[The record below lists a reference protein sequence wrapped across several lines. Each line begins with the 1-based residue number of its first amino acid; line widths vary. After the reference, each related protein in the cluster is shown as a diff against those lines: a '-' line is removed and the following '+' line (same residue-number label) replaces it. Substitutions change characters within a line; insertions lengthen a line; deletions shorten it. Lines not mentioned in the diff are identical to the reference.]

1 MRTTGGAVRS
11 LVQIVAIAVGLATF
25 VMGATFAVNAVAFSR
40 GQGDVIATLQRSIAD
55 GSINATRPLSP
66 LRFLTF
72 RFGERSGSSLFAH
85 DCLIWTTL
93 IAPGLDAK
101 ALTMRTIR
109 IEAAKRDIDPRAP
122 ANPDCQAVVQIL
134 QPDRS
139 AQAQPTNVPYDRY
152 IMGQR
157 VLAQLLLSHLSLS
170 VSAAIVQM
178 TVYLAF
184 FVALALA
191 WRRRATAVVAI
202 CTALLL
208 FYGLTYYGGMLY
220 FAPMDVTHAAFIIA
234 ALLVPPGTAPMTVCA
249 VFGALY
255 GAFVAQFEI
264 LTGGIPVALA
274 LIALLVGI
282 SSPDWRTLLR
292 NVSVIV
298 AAFCVA
304 FVCCFAIRLALVSL
318 IEGTNQFA
326 RHMPSLFRRLRG
338 DIALETPPGLIKLF
352 VQDQDYPFGQLI
364 YLIQIY
370 RYWSRLIGW
379 GSSTLG
385 SLLVV
390 SSLVALV
397 FATIRTGRSSSRADF
412 HVPPQLVGCWLALG
426 VLIAWVSAFWNHT
439 LVHPF
444 FMARMLV
451 IPVMCGAVAIVA
463 VRAELRR
470 RPQAQSAG

>member
-1 MRTTGGAVRS
+1 M
-11 LVQIVAIAVGLATF
+11 F
-25 VMGATFAVNAVAFSR
+25 
-40 GQGDVIATLQRSIAD
+40 
-55 GSINATRPLSP
+55 
-66 LRFLTF
+66 
-72 RFGERSGSSLFAH
+72 RSGGSLFAH

-101 ALTMRTIR
+101 ALAMRTIR
-109 IEAAKRDIDPRAP
+109 VEAAKRDIDPRAP
-122 ANPDCQAVVQIL
+122 GNPDCQAVVQIL

-157 VLAQLLLSHLSLS
+157 TLAQLLLSHLSLT
-170 VSAAIVQM
+170 VSAAIVQIA
-178 TVYLAF
+178 VYLSF
-184 FVALALA
+184 FAALALA

-202 CTALLL
+202 CTVLLL
-208 FYGLTYYGGMLY
+208 FYGLSYYGGMLY
-220 FAPMDVTHAAFIIA
+220 FAPMDVTHAAFIIV
-234 ALLVPPGTAPMTVCA
+234 ALLVPPGTATITVCA
-249 VFGALY
+249 IFGALY

-282 SSPDWRTLLR
+282 SSPDWRTLVR
-292 NVSVIV
+292 NVSAIV
-298 AAFCVA
+298 VAFCVA

-318 IEGTNQFA
+318 IDGSNHFA
-326 RHMPSLFRRLRG
+326 RHMPGLFHRLRG
-338 DIALETPPGLIKLF
+338 DIAPETPPELMKQF
-352 VQDQDYPFGQLI
+352 VHYLDYPLGQIVYFLH
-364 YLIQIY
+364 IY
-370 RYWSRLIGW
+370 RSWSRLIGW
-379 GSSTLG
+379 GSATFG

-397 FATIRTGRSSSRADF
+397 FATIRTARSAPRSDVR
-412 HVPPQLVGCWLALG
+412 VPPQLIGCWLALG
-426 VLIAWVSAFWNHT
+426 FLIAWITMFWNHT

-451 IPVMCGAVAIVA
+451 IPVMCGAVAIVV

-470 RPQAQSAG
+470 RAGLVREPAS

>member
-1 MRTTGGAVRS
+1 MITAGDIVKR
-11 LVQIVAIAVGLATF
+11 LVQIGAIAVVLATV
-25 VMGATFAVNAVAFSR
+25 VMGAMFAVNAVAFSR
-40 GQGDVIATLQRSIAD
+40 GQSDVIATLQRSIAD
-55 GSINATRPLSP
+55 GSINATRHLSL

-72 RFGERSGSSLFAH
+72 RSGEGSGNSLFSH

-93 IAPGLDAK
+93 IAPGLDAT

-109 IEAAKRDIDPRAP
+109 VQAAKRDIDPRAP
-122 ANPDCQAVVQIL
+122 GNPDCQAVLQVL

-139 AQAQPTNVPYDRY
+139 AQEQPTNVPYDRY

-157 VLAQLLLSHLSLS
+157 VLAQLLLSHLSPT
-170 VSAAIVQM
+170 VSAAIVQA

-191 WRRRATAVVAI
+191 WRRRACAVVAI
-202 CTALLL
+202 CASLLL
-208 FYGLTYYGGMLY
+208 FYGLSYYGGMLY

-234 ALLVPPGTAPMTVCA
+234 ALLVPPGRATITVCA

-274 LIALLVGI
+274 LIALLVGV
-282 SSPDWRTLLR
+282 SSPDWRTLVR

-304 FVCCFAIRLALVSL
+304 FVCCFAIRLALVSW
-318 IEGTNQFA
+318 IDGTNQFA
-326 RHMPSLFRRLRG
+326 HHMPSLFRRLRG
-338 DIALETPPGLIKLF
+338 DIAPETPPVFLEQF
-352 VQDQDYPFGQLI
+352 VHYQDYAFGQII

-397 FATIRTGRSSSRADF
+397 FATIRTAKSASRPDA
-412 HVPPQLVGCWLALG
+412 HVPPQLIGCWLALG
-426 VLIAWVSAFWNHT
+426 FLIAWIAVFWNHT

-451 IPVMCGAVAIVA
+451 IPVMCGMVAIV
-463 VRAELRR
+463 VTRAELRR
-470 RPQAQSAG
+470 HVSAS